1 MNAQVK
7 PVYDDIG
14 SKFEDFTSSASQR
27 PIEVRTF
34 MGLLGDL
41 TGLAV
46 LDLACGHGDFSRRIH
61 EQGARRVTGIDIS
74 PEMIRLA
81 KAQSL
86 TRGDDILFEVGD
98 ARALPR
104 LGQFDVVSAAWLFNY
119 AEDKAQLGGMFASV
133 ARNLKPGGRLVA
145 YTVNPDFD
153 LAKGN
158 FTPYG
163 VHVADQQHVDG
174 GARHRGHF
182 MTESPHPFT
191 FHRWSVD
198 AYAAAA
204 AAAGFSS
211 PAWCLPSVQD
221 ADRLGRDSDYWTL
234 FEANC
239 LQAAFECSR

>member
-1 MNAQVK
+1 MNAQAK

-34 MGLLGDL
+34 MGLLGDV
-41 TGLAV
+41 TGLTV

-61 EQGARRVTGIDIS
+61 QQGAHRVTGVDIS

-86 TRGDDILFEVGD
+86 VSGDDIHFEVGD
-98 ARALPR
+98 VRALPR

-119 AEDKAQLGGMFASV
+119 AEDTAQLADMFASV

-145 YTVNPDFD
+145 YTVNPDFE

-158 FTPYG
+158 FTEYG
-163 VHVADQQHVDG
+163 VHVMDQVNLEG

-182 MTESPHPFT
+182 VTEPPSPFT
-191 FHRWSVD
+191 FHRWSAE

-204 AAAGFSS
+204 TAAGLSL
-211 PAWCLPSVQD
+211 PAWRLPCVED
-221 ADRLGRDSDYWTL
+221 ADRLGRGGDYWAV

-239 LQAAFECSR
+239 LQAAFECTC